1 MGALNKKRGF
11 KIYQQ
16 KVRWGHSHRNKK
28 RKIMRKIISF
38 ITLILLMSACNSQRK
53 KTLIGVTEYQQKLNE
68 SYKDGSKSPLK
79 KNDLKNFKGLE
90 FYPVDSSF
98 IVTARLTKTKD
109 ATTFEMAT
117 TTDRKPLYKEYGI
130 LTFTLKGIDCSL
142 TVYQSQDDLQ
152 DEKYKDFLF
161 LPFTDNSSGN
171 GSYAGGRYM
180 DVMTTDE
187 KTDGTIVLNFNNSFN
202 PYCAYNEKYSCPLTP
217 RQNHLSLAVKAGI
230 KDFKK

>member
-1 MGALNKKRGF
+1 
-11 KIYQQ
+11 
-16 KVRWGHSHRNKK
+16 
-28 RKIMRKIISF
+28 MRKIISF

-53 KTLIGVTEYQQKLNE
+53 KTLIGAIEYQQKLNE

-142 TVYQSQDDLQ
+142 TVYQSQDDLR
-152 DEKYKDFLF
+152 DDFLESNNFRFFSNVTEPLLVVLEHF
-161 LPFTDNSSGN
+161 LELHKLGLQFIFVLRPLLVRHRCIRRLLVASFSSVEPFGQALLSS
-171 GSYAGGRYM
+171 
-180 DVMTTDE
+180 
-187 KTDGTIVLNFNNSFN
+187 
-202 PYCAYNEKYSCPLTP
+202 
-217 RQNHLSLAVKAGI
+217 
-230 KDFKK
+230 

>member
-28 RKIMRKIISF
+28 IKIMRKIISF

-53 KTLIGVTEYQQKLNE
+53 KTLIGATEYQQKLNE

-142 TVYQSQDDLQ
+142 TVYQSQDDLR

-187 KTDGTIVLNFNNSFN
+187 KTDGTIVLNFNNSYN

>member
-53 KTLIGVTEYQQKLNE
+53 KTLIGATEYQQKLNE

-142 TVYQSQDDLQ
+142 TVYQSQDDLR

-187 KTDGTIVLNFNNSFN
+187 KTDGTIVLNFNNSYN
-202 PYCAYNEKYSCPLTP
+202 PYCAYNEKFSCPLTP

>member
-1 MGALNKKRGF
+1 LGALNKKRGF

-53 KTLIGVTEYQQKLNE
+53 KTLIGATEYQQKLNE

-142 TVYQSQDDLQ
+142 TVYQSQDDLR

-187 KTDGTIVLNFNNSFN
+187 KTDGTIVLNFNNSYN